1 MYWSMILV
9 MMIIFFF
16 ISVILLINMTTIL
29 RTMMVMVSAVL
40 RIFLTNWSYWDISPL
55 YLPSANRSEEFAIY
69 GWWGCIKSVAQYIN
83 TPVHQMTGQ
92 GILTPK
98 IRLSCSCVNIKI
110 HASGIYSLYGTS
122 WMDTSIMNTY
132 IMDTCTRMSQLFNY
146 GSCHSSDDPRKTF

>member
-29 RTMMVMVSAVL
+29 RTMLVMVSAVL

-92 GILTPK
+92 GTLTPK
-98 IRLSCSCVNIKI
+98 IRLSFSCVNIKK
-110 HASGIYSLYGTS
+110 HASGIN
-122 WMDTSIMNTY
+122 SIIHYKERMNPKL
-132 IMDTCTRMSQLFNY
+132 QLFGHNMDWLWWVMQY
-146 GSCHSSDDPRKTF
+146 RM